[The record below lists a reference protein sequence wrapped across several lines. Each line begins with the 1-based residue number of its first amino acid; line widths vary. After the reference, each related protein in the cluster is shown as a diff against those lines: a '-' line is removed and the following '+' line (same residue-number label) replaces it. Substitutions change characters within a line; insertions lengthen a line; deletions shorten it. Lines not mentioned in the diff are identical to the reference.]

1 MKRQPPPG
9 YGDGNMSPYGG
20 GGQRMRGN
28 TGSMNN
34 SHGGGRQDGYS
45 SVEAEQHPG
54 YKSSKAEGQW
64 QWDRESQNVH
74 NQLPAHG
81 FSEGQVGSGARSYYH
96 GQPPD
101 LKMGL
106 ESQSNKEAGRIQHR
120 DQDMELGFED
130 NTLPMSFE
138 GLERKFFDEVTK
150 LAKEQGDAEV
160 AENARHREKIIEI
173 NTRYQDKLSA
183 LRAQQANRQEELL
196 RKESQARLSQ
206 YQQASMNHYR
216 NTGLQDARGY
226 SGAAATG
233 PISGGETP
241 RAYASSQ
248 YESHRERPQFSGGG
262 RAKGNEV
269 RIPYP
274 EGRVYNNA
282 GARHY

>member
-1 MKRQPPPG
+1 MLSLYFFTAPIIDDWP
-9 YGDGNMSPYGG
+9 
-20 GGQRMRGN
+20 
-28 TGSMNN
+28 NN
-34 SHGGGRQDGYS
+34 NYS
-45 SVEAEQHPG
+45 IFLLLQ
-54 YKSSKAEGQW
+54 
-64 QWDRESQNVH
+64 
-74 NQLPAHG
+74 
-81 FSEGQVGSGARSYYH
+81 
-96 GQPPD
+96 
-101 LKMGL
+101 
-106 ESQSNKEAGRIQHR
+106 
-120 DQDMELGFED
+120 
-130 NTLPMSFE
+130 
-138 GLERKFFDEVTK
+138 
-150 LAKEQGDAEV
+150 
-160 AENARHREKIIEI
+160 KIIEI

-233 PISGGETP
+233 PISAGETP
-241 RAYASSQ
+241 WAYASSQ

>member
-1 MKRQPPPG
+1 MPF
-9 YGDGNMSPYGG
+9 
-20 GGQRMRGN
+20 
-28 TGSMNN
+28 
-34 SHGGGRQDGYS
+34 S
-45 SVEAEQHPG
+45 SYA
-54 YKSSKAEGQW
+54 
-64 QWDRESQNVH
+64 
-74 NQLPAHG
+74 
-81 FSEGQVGSGARSYYH
+81 
-96 GQPPD
+96 
-101 LKMGL
+101 
-106 ESQSNKEAGRIQHR
+106 
-120 DQDMELGFED
+120 GFETVSPLILLVYKD
-130 NTLPMSFE
+130 SIYFLFI
-138 GLERKFFDEVTK
+138 FFTVPIIDDWPNNNHSIFS
-150 LAKEQGDAEV
+150 LLQ
-160 AENARHREKIIEI
+160 KIIEI

-233 PISGGETP
+233 PIGGGETP

>member
-1 MKRQPPPG
+1 MYFFTAPIIDDWP
-9 YGDGNMSPYGG
+9 
-20 GGQRMRGN
+20 
-28 TGSMNN
+28 NN
-34 SHGGGRQDGYS
+34 NHSI
-45 SVEAEQHPG
+45 
-54 YKSSKAEGQW
+54 
-64 QWDRESQNVH
+64 
-74 NQLPAHG
+74 
-81 FSEGQVGSGARSYYH
+81 FSLLQ
-96 GQPPD
+96 
-101 LKMGL
+101 
-106 ESQSNKEAGRIQHR
+106 
-120 DQDMELGFED
+120 
-130 NTLPMSFE
+130 
-138 GLERKFFDEVTK
+138 
-150 LAKEQGDAEV
+150 
-160 AENARHREKIIEI
+160 KIIEI
-173 NTRYQDKLSA
+173 NNRYQDKLSA

-233 PISGGETP
+233 PIIAGETP